1 MENILSNFIELI
13 IVLSLT
19 FSVHRYWNRRIYKHH
34 ALSPENIS
42 YAIFSIFQLLAISI
56 IYLSS
61 LDSQTNIY
69 LAEYLESGEGNIN
82 RIQYYGVQ
90 LFGFI
95 LVYISAYVLSS
106 YVTSKTF
113 SNSFNIN
120 ALSDSIKNDKWV
132 WVLVFSSFQ
141 LILAFLL
148 GSILLNPF
156 LFEMI
161 ASDSYIPLN

>member
-13 IVLSLT
+13 IILSLT
-19 FSVHRYWNRRIYKHH
+19 FSIHRYWRKRIFQYH
-34 ALSPENIS
+34 ALTSKNVS
-42 YAIFSIFQLLAISI
+42 YAIFAIFQLLTISI

-61 LDSQTNIY
+61 IDSQTNIY
-69 LAEYLESGEGNIN
+69 LEEYLERGEGNIN

-95 LVYISAYVLSS
+95 LVYISVYVLSGF
-106 YVTSKTF
+106 VTQRTF
-113 SNSFNIN
+113 GNSFNIK
-120 ALSDSIKNDKWV
+120 AVSDSIKSDEWV

-141 LILAFLL
+141 LILSFLI
-148 GSILLNPF
+148 GSILLKPF

-161 ASDSYIPLN
+161 SADSYVPLV